1 MTEFQSQP
9 ELIQGWREKNKM
21 VKTGKHK
28 EREAKMDR
36 GGFFNEVEEK
46 SGQRTMEDELDA
58 ETKNK
63 LI

>member
-1 MTEFQSQP
+1 MRRRGEERSGLTEFQSQP

-36 GGFFNEVEEK
+36 GGFLMK
-46 SGQRTMEDELDA
+46 
-58 ETKNK
+58 
-63 LI
+63 